1 MDQLIQF
8 TDLYFNV
15 YKKKYSVVLIQRS
28 FKSVTIFYLTHL
40 LIKVCSLLALKLFE
54 WFACSSNDYHFK
66 NMLIEAGIEIK

>member
-8 TDLYFNV
+8 RFV
-15 YKKKYSVVLIQRS
+15 FQCSKKKCSVVLIQLS

-54 WFACSSNDYHFK
+54 WFACSSNDYHFE
-66 NMLIEAGIEIK
+66 NILIEAGIKIK